1 MTIHKL
7 YIVFFKNVLTRMRL
21 ILLLLFLFLSPH
33 YFGQKYYSLTY
44 SNDKYRQIK
53 KNTTV
58 KFTDSIQAKKY
69 LQNLQLLAI
78 KKGYLLA
85 SADTLKYLN
94 RELKVSFYLGPLF
107 GKVNLIVKND
117 DLQFFKQYLHINE
130 KFYTGM
136 PFNSV
141 QISNSLRSMQQ
152 ALENNGYPFAKVYLD
167 SIELVNDNLT
177 AKVIV
182 QRNYYFKW
190 KEVHIKGDSSISK
203 IFLTNIIRI
212 KPGDKYSQNELFQ
225 ITKRLKQI
233 NFIKEIKPHEI
244 LFTKE
249 GAELFLYVKSNPI
262 SSVNGVVGLQPNSV
276 TNKVN
281 FTGDISLKLLNV
293 LKHGEL
299 LDFNWKSLQPQTQS
313 LKGKINYPFIFKS
326 PFGID
331 SQFDF
336 YKRDTSYVEGK
347 LSLGI
352 QYFLSGGNYF
362 KVFYQK
368 NFSNVLAGGLN
379 NPKFSNL
386 GSVTSNNYGI
396 SISRKQVD
404 YIPNPSK
411 GFILNWE
418 SSIGTRKSRSSDTS
432 EILMSNTYRS
442 ALNLEFYVPLAKRH
456 VLRILNQTDFY
467 YNQKIFQNEVFRFG
481 GLTSQRGFNEEE
493 LFATTKSLLSIEYRF
508 LVDQNSRAFL
518 FYDQSWYE
526 NNSGN
531 YYTDTPFGFGA
542 GFSFGTNVG
551 IFSISYAM
559 GKQMANPILIKD
571 GKVHFGYIAY
581 F

>member
-1 MTIHKL
+1 
-7 YIVFFKNVLTRMRL
+7 MRL
-21 ILLLLFLFLSPH
+21 YLLLFFLLLSSH
-33 YFGQKYYSLTY
+33 FFGQKKYFLTY
-44 SNDKYRQIK
+44 TNQNYQQVK

-69 LQNLQLLAI
+69 LTNLQLLAI
-78 KKGYLLA
+78 SKGYLLA
-85 SADTLKYLN
+85 SADTLTYLDH
-94 RELKVSFYLGPLF
+94 ELKVSFFLGPKF
-107 GKVNLIVKND
+107 GKANLLLKED
-117 DLQFFKQYLHINE
+117 DLRFFKQFLHLNE

-136 PFNSV
+136 TFNSN
-141 QISNSLRSMQQ
+141 QISNSLRSMQH
-152 ALENNGYPFAKVYLD
+152 ALENNGYPFAKVFLD
-167 SIELVNDNLT
+167 SIKIEDDNLT
-177 AKVIV
+177 AKVVV
-182 QRNYYFKW
+182 QKNHYFKW
-190 KEVHIKGDSSISK
+190 TEVHIKGDSSISK

-212 KPGDKYSQNELFQ
+212 KPGDKYSQTELKQ

-244 LFTKE
+244 LFTKD

-262 SSVNGVVGLQPNSV
+262 SSINGVVGLQPNSI

-281 FTGDISLKLLNV
+281 LTGDISLKLLNV

-299 LDFNWKSLQPQTQS
+299 LEFNWKSLQPQTSS
-313 LKGKINYPFIFKS
+313 LKGKINYPFIFKT

-336 YKRDTSYVEGK
+336 YKRDTSYIEGK

-368 NFSNVLAGGLN
+368 NFSNVLSGGLN
-379 NPKFSNL
+379 NPNFNNL
-386 GSVTSNNYGI
+386 GSVSGNNYGL
-396 SISRKQVD
+396 SLSRKQVD
-404 YIPNPSK
+404 YIPNPSR
-411 GFILNWE
+411 GFILNCE
-418 SSIGTRKSRSSDTS
+418 TSIGTKKSRISDTS
-432 EILMSNTYRS
+432 AIKVSNTYRG
-442 ALNLEFYVPLAKRH
+442 AINLEFYIPLAKRH

-467 YNQKIFQNEVFRFG
+467 YNQKIFQNEVFRYG
-481 GLTSQRGFNEEE
+481 GLTSQRGFKEEE

-526 NNSGN
+526 NNASTK
-531 YYTDTPFGFGA
+531 YYNDTPFGFGA
-542 GFSFGTNVG
+542 GFSFGTNIG

-559 GKQMANPILIKD
+559 GKQMGNPILVKD